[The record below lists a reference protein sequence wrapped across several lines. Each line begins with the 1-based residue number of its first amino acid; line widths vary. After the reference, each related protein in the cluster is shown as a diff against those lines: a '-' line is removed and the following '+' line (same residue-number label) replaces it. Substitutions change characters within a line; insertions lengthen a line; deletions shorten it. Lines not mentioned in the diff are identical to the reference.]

1 MSSGARTSA
10 TPTQA
15 VSVNPNEVRLTRWL
29 IEDLLRCQKGQCC
42 QLVITPSAAVHDE
55 YLRDYGGVPGAVS
68 RRSGHRGVFIRV
80 TATVESNPDGRKI
93 LMGCTVTYTIG
104 GCVLFDVG
112 GYGKKIKMADVFHR
126 YVEVWSNGFESHP
139 RDYESYLIVY
149 RDMSFINR
157 EARLRELMLEVDGD
171 SFETLRVVNAGQSAR
186 IKHLQPRNRA

>member
-1 MSSGARTSA
+1 MQIA
-10 TPTQA
+10 TMQTMKTQ
-15 VSVNPNEVRLTRWL
+15 
-29 IEDLLRCQKGQCC
+29 
-42 QLVITPSAAVHDE
+42 ITTTPISTGE
-55 YLRDYGGVPGAVS
+55 SIGAVF
-68 RRSGHRGVFIRV
+68 RRSGHRGVLIRV

-157 EARLRELMLEVDGD
+157 EARLRELHYRRAAPQLPASLRDVHVHVAEKEVKHAEDARRG
-171 SFETLRVVNAGQSAR
+171 RVVLVTIHRRWANHRGGSP
-186 IKHLQPRNRA
+186 L